1 MCVCLCVCGFAGLF
15 AGVYY
20 ACQCVCLQSFV
31 CNVTVFV
38 HLIQIVVVLLYISV
52 HVLCIVRVVF

>member
-15 AGVYY
+15 AGVYC